1 MRIVMLLAIGIGVIL
16 SADTEASP
24 ADDKAVFVPDYLD
37 ALAAATHGKSTEDDV
52 DAVLDY
58 YAENIV
64 YEHPR
69 FGVRLEGK
77 EAQRLG
83 MVTFLDS
90 YAGGPSDSTIE
101 IIDFMKGDHVVAV
114 RIAVSFLQDREG
126 AVERASR
133 NQLRVLEISSGK
145 ISRIIDYW

>member
-1 MRIVMLLAIGIGVIL
+1 MRIVMLLAMGIGVFL
-16 SADTEASP
+16 VADTDAGSADDES
-24 ADDKAVFVPDYLD
+24 VFVPHYLD
-37 ALAAATHGKSTEDDV
+37 ALAAATHGQSTEDDI

-58 YAENIV
+58 YTENIV

-83 MVTFLDS
+83 MVSFLDS
-90 YAGGPSDSTIE
+90 YAGGPSDSAIE
-101 IIDFMKGDHVVAV
+101 IIDFMKGDQVVAV

-126 AVERASR
+126 VVERASR
-133 NQLRVLEISSGK
+133 NQLRILEISSGK

>member
-1 MRIVMLLAIGIGVIL
+1 MRIVILLAIAIGVL
-16 SADTEASP
+16 LFADTDARS
-24 ADDKAVFVPDYLD
+24 ADDKADFVPDYLD
-37 ALAAATHGKSTEDDV
+37 ALASATHGQTTEDDI

-58 YAENIV
+58 YAEDVV

-69 FGVRLEGK
+69 LGVRLEGK

-90 YAGGPSDSTIE
+90 YAGGPSDSTIG

-114 RIAVSFLQDREG
+114 RITVSFLQDRDG
-126 AVERASR
+126 VVEKVSR
-133 NQLRVLEISSGK
+133 DQLRVLEISSGK